1 MKRVVRID
9 DSGRSAFWR
18 ARIDLRLQAFQQL
31 FVAAFGEVA
40 FFFVAFVMLFA
51 TVIDIVDGVIGP
63 ATSRTAPVAIK
74 AGEEFPTF
82 VFAHGTAPFA

>member
-1 MKRVVRID
+1 MQRVVRVD
-9 DSGRSAFWR
+9 DAGCPAFWR
-18 ARIDLRLQAFQQL
+18 ARIDLGLQAFQQF

-51 TVIDIVDGVIGP
+51 TVVDIIDRVIGP
-63 ATSRTAPVAIK
+63 AAARTAPVAIQ
-74 AGEEFPTF
+74 AGEEFPAF